1 MNHQTMY
8 NDVSTANGRHAVM
21 RHPYFMDIKILMFHR
36 VVTDEY
42 LARKHPYCLHVSEF
56 RRHIEWLDQHGF
68 VPITLEDYRL
78 FCDGQLDLPRKPIIL
93 TFDDGYLDT
102 YEVAFPVLNEF
113 GMKGVVFALGDRS
126 VKNNTWDWKYNG
138 SHAPLMENHH
148 ILELSEAGMEIGAHS
163 MTHPKLTAL
172 DERTAWNEISRSRI
186 LLEIVLNKP
195 VLSFSYPYGFV
206 NKAVKK
212 MVSEAGFT
220 HACSVWSGPLLF
232 GRDNYEL
239 RRIPILNS
247 STTISL
253 AMKLSAPFRYYSWL
267 RSKFKNMIV
276 SGSRSHGGTPLPK
289 SPDPVAA
296 AHIHDI
302 SEAL

>member
-1 MNHQTMY
+1 MNQQTAY
-8 NDVSTANGRHAVM
+8 KEVSHTNGSKSTVH
-21 RHPYFMDIKILMFHR
+21 HPRFVDIKILMFHR
-36 VVTDEY
+36 VVTNES
-42 LARKHPYCLHVSEF
+42 LALKHPFCLHVSEF

-78 FCDGQLDLPRKPIIL
+78 YYDGQLDLPRKPIIL

-102 YEVAFPVLNEF
+102 YEVAFPVLSEF
-113 GMKGVVFALGDRS
+113 GMKGVVFVLGDRS

-138 SHAPLMENHH
+138 SPAPLMENHH
-148 ILELSEAGMEIGAHS
+148 LLEMSEAGIEIGAHS
-163 MTHPKLTAL
+163 MTHAKLTML

-206 NKAVKK
+206 NESVKR
-212 MVSEAGFT
+212 MVSDAGFT

-232 GRDNYEL
+232 GKDNFEL
-239 RRIPILNS
+239 RRIPVLNS

-253 AMKLSAPFRYYSWL
+253 AVKLSAPFQYYSWL

-276 SGSRSHGGTPLPK
+276 TGSGSHSGTPLPK
-289 SPDPVAA
+289 TLEPVAA
-296 AHIHDI
+296 ANINNI